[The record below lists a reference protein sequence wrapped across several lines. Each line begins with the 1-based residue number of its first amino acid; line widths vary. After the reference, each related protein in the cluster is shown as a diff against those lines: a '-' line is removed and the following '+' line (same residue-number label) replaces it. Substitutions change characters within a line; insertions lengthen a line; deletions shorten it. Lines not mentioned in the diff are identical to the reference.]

1 MSDSKQKEIME
12 LNNHAVHQIKK
23 IYRNKKGDI
32 LSRLKDFEKIWSD
45 KNDEEI
51 FTELAF
57 CLLTPQSKAKS
68 CWDAVL
74 NLKEHDLLL
83 SGNTEQVR
91 KGLACVRFKNK
102 KAEYI
107 IRARKLF
114 TPRHPPLNKGGR
126 GGGVGLNKKVSKDFH
141 VDNHRVSI
149 KPLLKSFSNIY
160 ECRKWLAN
168 NIDGLGYKEASHF
181 LRNIGLGE
189 EIAILDRHILRN
201 LKETGVIEEIPK
213 SLSRAKYMQVEKQMI
228 GFARQIRIPVSHLDL
243 LFWSKETGEIF
254 K

>member
-1 MSDSKQKEIME
+1 MG
-12 LNNHAVHQIKK
+12 LNNHAIHQIKK

-83 SGNTEQVR
+83 SGNTDQIR

-114 TPRHPPLNKGGR
+114 TLRHSPLNEGGR
-126 GGGVGLNKKVSKDFH
+126 RGGVGLNKKVSKDFH
-141 VDNHRVSI
+141 VDNHRASI

-160 ECRKWLAN
+160 ECREWLAN

-189 EIAILDRHILRN
+189 EIAILDRHILKN
-201 LKETGVIEEIPK
+201 LKQLGVIKDIPQSMSRSKYLEI
-213 SLSRAKYMQVEKQMI
+213 EKNMMK
-228 GFARQIRIPVSHLDL
+228 FARKMGIPLSHLDL